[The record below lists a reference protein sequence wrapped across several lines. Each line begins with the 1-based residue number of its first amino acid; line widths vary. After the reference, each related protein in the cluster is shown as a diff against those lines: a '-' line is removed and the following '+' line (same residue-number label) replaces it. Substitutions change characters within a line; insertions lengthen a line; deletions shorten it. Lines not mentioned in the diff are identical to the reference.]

1 MFFNVFMKQEYIIKH
16 RAWNIGTHREYTVN
30 TYRENTSWNTIEN
43 TGNTDKTLGKQKKK
57 RGYIENTR
65 NTVEN
70 IGNTGQT

>member
-1 MFFNVFMKQEYIIKH
+1 MKH
-16 RAWNIGTHREYTVN
+16 
-30 TYRENTSWNTIEN
+30 TIEN